1 MKKLLRYTLW
11 TSLVGLLV
19 IAAIVL
25 GCNYCVVQYARH
37 RSFSEVDSV
46 PSTGVGLL
54 LGTTPQTRIGKEQ
67 NLFFTY
73 RLDAAEALYR
83 AGKINLIFISGDKNS
98 LDGVNEPQCMRDSLV
113 ARGIPEN
120 VFFQD
125 GKGYSTIESVVRIN
139 QEYGIRSFTI
149 ISQRF
154 HNERALY
161 LAGHLG
167 LDVQQVQAFDAKAP
181 TSGMAFLT
189 YIREYFARVKMFID
203 IATHDKS
210 KHRKT
215 EVSMSQP
222 SVAPIDELEIENFME
237 EQDTF
242 GHDINTIDAHDEQ
255 DTIVGNFTGQ
265 GMDTLFVETI
275 YKDELGTEESVE
287 YFMRSTNRR
296 IPKLRLYGCLAAS
309 PKLVNEGDLD
319 GNGTC
324 EVGYLHT
331 WMTSQWRYYRIFTLV
346 NNEWRYLVK
355 GDYLDTSEWFRHAG
369 VEVAEPGKTKG
380 TILIHYPYEGYDP
393 QKDSWVNDVRD
404 TIVTPTFSKI
414 DDL

>member
-1 MKKLLRYTLW
+1 MKKLFRFALW
-11 TSLVGLLV
+11 TSLAGLLV

-25 GCNYCVVQYARH
+25 GCNYCVVQYAKH
-37 RSFSEVDSV
+37 RSFREVDSV
-46 PSTGVGLL
+46 PFTGVGLL
-54 LGTTPQTRIGKEQ
+54 LGTTPQTRIGKER

-98 LDGVNEPQCMRDSLV
+98 LDGVNEPQSMRDSLV

-167 LDVQQVQAFDAKAP
+167 LDIQQVQGFNAESP
-181 TSGMAFLT
+181 TSGMAFIT

-203 IATHDKS
+203 IATHNRITS
-210 KHRKT
+210 KR
-215 EVSMSQP
+215 
-222 SVAPIDELEIENFME
+222 
-237 EQDTF
+237 
-242 GHDINTIDAHDEQ
+242 
-255 DTIVGNFTGQ
+255 
-265 GMDTLFVETI
+265 
-275 YKDELGTEESVE
+275 
-287 YFMRSTNRR
+287 
-296 IPKLRLYGCLAAS
+296 
-309 PKLVNEGDLD
+309 
-319 GNGTC
+319 
-324 EVGYLHT
+324 
-331 WMTSQWRYYRIFTLV
+331 
-346 NNEWRYLVK
+346 
-355 GDYLDTSEWFRHAG
+355 
-369 VEVAEPGKTKG
+369 
-380 TILIHYPYEGYDP
+380 
-393 QKDSWVNDVRD
+393 
-404 TIVTPTFSKI
+404 

>member
-1 MKKLLRYTLW
+1 MKKLFRYALW

-25 GCNYCVVQYARH
+25 GCNYCVVQYAMH

-46 PSTGVGLL
+46 PFTGVGLL
-54 LGTTPQTRIGKEQ
+54 LGTTPQTRIGKGQ

-98 LDGVNEPQCMRDSLV
+98 LGGVNEPQFMRDSLV

-125 GKGYSTIESVVRIN
+125 GMGYSTIESVVRIN

-167 LDVQQVQAFDAKAP
+167 LDVQYVQAFDAKSP
-181 TSGMAFLT
+181 TSGMAFMT

-210 KHRKT
+210 THRKT

-222 SVAPIDELEIENFME
+222 SVAPISEPAIETYME

-242 GHDINTIDAHDEQ
+242 SQDINTIDAHDEQ

-275 YKDELGTEESVE
+275 YKDDLGTEESVE
-287 YFMRSTNRR
+287 YFMRSTDRR

-331 WMTSQWRYYRIFTLV
+331 WMMSQWRYYRIFTLV

-414 DDL
+414 DD